1 MTARLDNSTEH
12 STTEIT
18 SWVTPKL
25 EQILVRA
32 ADIANARGYN
42 YLGDEHVL
50 LAMLEDDGSQL
61 RRSWTPDLGEE
72 TGDLHQRITGS
83 LPPRQ
88 ADHIGPSEPVRVTT
102 TRTSPR
108 I

>member
-1 MTARLDNSTEH
+1 MTAHLQTDSEK

-32 ADIANARGYN
+32 AEIANAKGYN

-61 RRSWTPDLGEE
+61 RRAWTPALGSDPAEFQQQVTE
-72 TGDLHQRITGS
+72 A

-88 ADHIGPSEPVRVTT
+88 AEHIGPSEPVRVITN
-102 TRTSPR
+102 RTSPR